1 MSEQEFRALALQTIR
16 QATPFEA
23 ARAINARLAEEDPP
37 KAILIRDLEIIRES
51 IDIALASKKRDI
63 AESRMRSVVETWKR
77 AEAEC
82 SGLVPQDVVQA
93 VREIVADAQRRFQ
106 TCLYVNI
113 ARGYLDKAKTLKTAK
128 AREGHLS
135 QAREAILEGLGMPDS
150 NKGELRELMLAIE
163 RMRQAEGLP

>member
-82 SGLVPQDVVQA
+82 SGLVP
-93 VREIVADAQRRFQ
+93 
-106 TCLYVNI
+106 
-113 ARGYLDKAKTLKTAK
+113 
-128 AREGHLS
+128 
-135 QAREAILEGLGMPDS
+135 
-150 NKGELRELMLAIE
+150 
-163 RMRQAEGLP
+163 

>member
-1 MSEQEFRALALQTIR
+1 MSEQEFRALALKTIR
-16 QATPFEA
+16 QAMPFEA
-23 ARAINARLAEEDPP
+23 ARAINARLATEDPQ
-37 KAILIRDLEIIRES
+37 KAVLIRDLQIIRES

-63 AESRMRSVVETWKR
+63 AESRMKSVVETWKE

-82 SGLVPQDVVQA
+82 SGVVPQSI
-93 VREIVADAQRRFQ
+93 REIVADAQRRFQ

-135 QAREAILEGLGMPDS
+135 QAREAILDGLGMPDS

-163 RMRQAEGLP
+163 RMRQPEGLP

>member
-128 AREGHLS
+128 GRAGRLS
-135 QAREAILEGLGMPDS
+135 QAREAILEGLSMPDS
-150 NKGELRELMLAIE
+150 DKGELRQLMLAIE
-163 RMRQAEGLP
+163 GMGQGEGLP